1 MSSFRKRLLVLI
13 IGLVVVT
20 QTVTLA
26 AVLASTAHNVEARA
40 AEQLRSG
47 SSFVQQLIRFRG
59 SQLAN
64 GVAVLATDFGFRE
77 AVASGD
83 VPTILSAARNNAQRI
98 GADIVLLLDTRGALV
113 TSTAPEVIDN
123 HTSLASLLRN
133 AQGRHDQPSFM
144 MFGERSYQL
153 FLAPVRTPET
163 IAWIAMGFVV
173 DDVLAQRIHD
183 LAGAQVVLVS
193 HGPDNATHVAST
205 LPSAKQSAST
215 FLPAGRQTDGPGFS
229 AKDSDEPNVVKLA
242 GTLYLGFSQRLEAH
256 GDPVDVTLL
265 KPMSEVLTP
274 YQDVRDALLAI
285 DGIALVLAAVIGTLL
300 GRSATRPIG
309 DLVLAAQRI
318 QQGQYETAVEVSG
331 GDEFRSLAATF
342 NAMQRNIAERESDI
356 KHHLY
361 HDSLTGLP
369 NRAKAENQ
377 LEQLLSGS
385 KRPSSFTLI
394 LIDLRNVH
402 DINASLG
409 HHVGD
414 DVLREAARRLRQN
427 AHTADTVARL
437 GETQFLIIALDC
449 RGERAP
455 LYAEQLTGVV
465 RTGFH
470 LSGISLD
477 LHVACGVCVY
487 PDHGESAATLLRRA
501 QIALED
507 STEARS
513 RVAVYRTGSD
523 EDHRRRLTLIT
534 DLRTAIDRD
543 GLSLVYQPKVTMA
556 TRSVKSLEALVRW
569 THPQLGPISPG
580 EFVPLAEATGG
591 SRRLTSWV
599 LKAAIGQMGQW
610 REAGLEVDV
619 AVNLSAPDILDPD
632 LGDEILYLLRSR
644 RVEPTALLLEI
655 TESAVM
661 RDPHLAARNMQL
673 LRVAGVR
680 FAIDDFGTGHSSLS
694 QLNMLPVDE
703 LKIDRSFISHAR
715 LGSDAATIVTST
727 IELGHRMSLDVVA
740 EGVEEPEA
748 WNLLR
753 QLGCDFAQGFL
764 ISRPLAPKDVPAFV
778 VQANQLLPASD
789 STVLQIRALDQL
801 TARFRG

>member
-1 MSSFRKRLLVLI
+1 MSSFRKRILVLI

-64 GVAVLATDFGFRE
+64 GVAVLAADFGFRE
-77 AVASGD
+77 AVAGGD

-98 GADIVLLLDTRGALV
+98 GADIVLLLDTHGALV
-113 TSTAPEVIDN
+113 TSTAAEVSDN

-153 FLAPVRTPET
+153 FLAPVRAPET
-163 IAWIAMGFVV
+163 IAWVAMGFVV
-173 DDVLAQRIHD
+173 DDALAQRIHD

-193 HGPDNATHVAST
+193 HGPDNATHIAST
-205 LPSAKQSAST
+205 LPSAKESATSMI
-215 FLPAGRQTDGPGFS
+215 LAAALSPE
-229 AKDSDEPNVVKLA
+229 DSDEPHVVKLA
-242 GTLYLGFSQRLEAH
+242 GTEYLGFSQRLEAH
-256 GDPVDVTLL
+256 GDPIDVALL

-285 DGIALVLAAVIGTLL
+285 DGIALALAAVVGTLL
-300 GRSATRPIG
+300 GRGATRPIG
-309 DLVLAAQRI
+309 DLMLAAQRI
-318 QQGQYETAVEVSG
+318 QQGQYETTVEVSG

-361 HDSLTGLP
+361 HDSLTTLP
-369 NRAKAENQ
+369 NRARAENQ
-377 LEQLLSGS
+377 LEQLVSGT
-385 KRPSSFTLI
+385 KRPASFALI

-427 AHTADTVARL
+427 AHAADTVARL

-449 RGERAP
+449 RSERAP

-477 LHVACGVCVY
+477 LHVACGVCVF
-487 PDHGESAATLLRRA
+487 PDHGDSAATLLRRA

-507 STEARS
+507 STEART
-513 RVAVYRTGSD
+513 RVAVYRSGSD

-569 THPQLGPISPG
+569 THPQLGPVSPA

-610 REAGLEVDV
+610 REAGLEVEV

-644 RVEPTALLLEI
+644 RVEPTSLLLEI

-753 QLGCDFAQGFL
+753 QLGCDFAQGYL

>member
-1 MSSFRKRLLVLI
+1 MGSFRKRLLVLI
-13 IGLVVVT
+13 IGLVIVT

-47 SSFVQQLIRFRG
+47 GSFVQQLIRFRAG
-59 SQLAN
+59 QLAN
-64 GVAVLATDFGFRE
+64 GVAVLAADFGFRE

-98 GADIVLLLDTRGALV
+98 GADIVLLLDTQGNLV
-113 TSTAPEVIDN
+113 ASTAPE
-123 HTSLASLLRN
+123 LANGHAPLSNLLKDVH
-133 AQGRHDQPSFM
+133 GPHDQPSFM
-144 MFGERSYQL
+144 VFGHLPYQL
-153 FLAPVRTPET
+153 FLAPVRTPDT
-163 IAWIAMGFVV
+163 IAWVAMGFVV
-173 DDVLAQRIHD
+173 DDSLAQRIHD

-193 HGPDNATHVAST
+193 HGRDGAAPVAST
-205 LPSAKQSAST
+205 LPSAQQDITSGILPSAAAAIA
-215 FLPAGRQTDGPGFS
+215 PH
-229 AKDSDEPNVVKLA
+229 VVKLA
-242 GTLYLGFSQRLEAH
+242 GTDYLGFAQRLDAR

-265 KPMSEVLTP
+265 KPMNEVLAP
-274 YQDVRDALLAI
+274 YRDVRDALLVI
-285 DGIALVLAAVIGTLL
+285 DGIALALAAAIGTLL

-309 DLVLAAQRI
+309 ELVLAARRI
-318 QQGQYETAVEVSG
+318 QQGHYETAVQVSG

-342 NAMQRNIAERESDI
+342 NAMQRNIAAREADI
-356 KHHLY
+356 THHVY
-361 HDSLTGLP
+361 HDSLTRLP
-369 NRAKAENQ
+369 NRAMAERQ
-377 LEQLLSGS
+377 LEELVSAVE
-385 KRPSSFTLI
+385 RPAFFALI

-402 DINASLG
+402 DINVSLG

-414 DVLREAARRLRQN
+414 EVLQEAARRLRQN
-427 AHTADTVARL
+427 AHAADTVARL
-437 GETQFLIIALDC
+437 GEAQFLIIARDC
-449 RGERAP
+449 RSERAP
-455 LYAEQLTGVV
+455 LYADQLTGVV
-465 RTGFH
+465 RTGVH

-487 PDHGESAATLLRRA
+487 PDHGDTAATLLRRA
-501 QIALED
+501 QMALED
-507 STEARS
+507 STDARTRAS
-513 RVAVYRTGSD
+513 VYRSGSD
-523 EDHRRRLTLIT
+523 EEHRRRLTLIT
-534 DLRTAIDRD
+534 DLRGAIDRD

-580 EFVPLAEATGG
+580 EFVPLAESTGG

-610 REAGLEVDV
+610 RESGLEIDV

-632 LGDEILYLLRSR
+632 LGDEILYLLRTR
-644 RVEPTALLLEI
+644 RVQPTQLLLEI

-673 LRVAGVR
+673 LRAAGMR
-680 FAIDDFGTGHSSLS
+680 FSIDDFGTGHSSLS

-703 LKIDRSFISHAR
+703 LKIDRSFITHAR

-727 IELGHRMSLDVVA
+727 IDLGHRMSLDVVA

-753 QLGCDFAQGFL
+753 QLGCDFAQGYL
-764 ISRPLAPKDVPAFV
+764 ISRPLVAADVPPFV
-778 VQANQLLPASD
+778 RQANQLLPASD

-801 TARFRG
+801 TTRFRG

>member
-1 MSSFRKRLLVLI
+1 
-13 IGLVVVT
+13 
-20 QTVTLA
+20 
-26 AVLASTAHNVEARA
+26 
-40 AEQLRSG
+40 
-47 SSFVQQLIRFRG
+47 
-59 SQLAN
+59 
-64 GVAVLATDFGFRE
+64 
-77 AVASGD
+77 
-83 VPTILSAARNNAQRI
+83 
-98 GADIVLLLDTRGALV
+98 
-113 TSTAPEVIDN
+113 
-123 HTSLASLLRN
+123 
-133 AQGRHDQPSFM
+133 
-144 MFGERSYQL
+144 
-153 FLAPVRTPET
+153 
-163 IAWIAMGFVV
+163 
-173 DDVLAQRIHD
+173 
-183 LAGAQVVLVS
+183 
-193 HGPDNATHVAST
+193 
-205 LPSAKQSAST
+205 
-215 FLPAGRQTDGPGFS
+215 
-229 AKDSDEPNVVKLA
+229 
-242 GTLYLGFSQRLEAH
+242 
-256 GDPVDVTLL
+256 
-265 KPMSEVLTP
+265 
-274 YQDVRDALLAI
+274 
-285 DGIALVLAAVIGTLL
+285 
-300 GRSATRPIG
+300 
-309 DLVLAAQRI
+309 
-318 QQGQYETAVEVSG
+318 
-331 GDEFRSLAATF
+331 
-342 NAMQRNIAERESDI
+342 MQRNIAARESDI

-361 HDSLTGLP
+361 HDSLTGLA

-385 KRPSSFTLI
+385 QRPASFTLI

-437 GETQFLIIALDC
+437 GETQFVIVALDC

-465 RTGFH
+465 RAGFH

-487 PDHGESAATLLRRA
+487 PDHGDNAATLLRRA

-507 STEARS
+507 STEART

-534 DLRTAIDRD
+534 DLRSAIDRD

-569 THPQLGPISPG
+569 THPQLGPITPG

-610 REAGLEVDV
+610 REAGLEVHV

-644 RVEPTALLLEI
+644 RVEPTSLLLEI

-727 IELGHRMSLDVVA
+727 IELGHRMNLDVVA

>member
-1 MSSFRKRLLVLI
+1 MGSFRKRLLVLI
-13 IGLVVVT
+13 IGLVIVT

-47 SSFVQQLIRFRG
+47 GSFVQQLIRFRAG
-59 SQLAN
+59 QLAN
-64 GVAVLATDFGFRE
+64 GVAVLAADFGFRE

-98 GADIVLLLDTRGALV
+98 GADIVLLLDTQGNLV
-113 TSTAPEVIDN
+113 TSTAPEVSN
-123 HTSLASLLRN
+123 SHAPLANLLRD
-133 AQGRHDQPSFM
+133 ARGPRDQPSFM
-144 MFGERSYQL
+144 VFGHLPYQL
-153 FLAPVRTPET
+153 FLAPVKTPET
-163 IAWIAMGFVV
+163 IAWVAMGFVV
-173 DDVLAQRIHD
+173 DNSLAQRIHD

-193 HGPDNATHVAST
+193 SGRDGVVSVAST
-205 LPSAKQSAST
+205 LPAAQQNLTSAL
-215 FLPAGRQTDGPGFS
+215 LPEATDTDAPR
-229 AKDSDEPNVVKLA
+229 VVKLA
-242 GTLYLGFSQRLEAH
+242 GTEYLGFAQRLDAR

-265 KPMSEVLTP
+265 KPMNEVLTP
-274 YQDVRDALLAI
+274 YRDVRDALLII
-285 DGIALVLAAVIGTLL
+285 DGIALALAAAIGTLL

-309 DLVLAAQRI
+309 ELVLAARRI
-318 QQGQYETAVEVSG
+318 QQGHYETAVQVSG

-342 NAMQRNIAERESDI
+342 NAMQRNIAERESHI
-356 KHHLY
+356 THHMY
-361 HDSLTGLP
+361 HDSLTRLP
-369 NRAKAENQ
+369 NRVMAERQ
-377 LEQLLSGS
+377 LEELVSAAQG
-385 KRPSSFTLI
+385 PTFFALI

-409 HHVGD
+409 HHMGD
-414 DVLREAARRLRQN
+414 EVLQEAARRLRQN
-427 AHTADTVARL
+427 AHAADTVARL
-437 GETQFLIIALDC
+437 GEAQFLIIARDC
-449 RGERAP
+449 RSERAP
-455 LYAEQLTGVV
+455 LYADQLTGVV

-487 PDHGESAATLLRRA
+487 PDHGDTAAILLRRA
-501 QIALED
+501 QMALED
-507 STEARS
+507 STDVPTRAS
-513 RVAVYRTGSD
+513 VYRSGSD
-523 EDHRRRLTLIT
+523 EEHRRRLTLIT
-534 DLRTAIDRD
+534 DLRGAIDRD

-556 TRSVKSLEALVRW
+556 TRSVKSVEALVRW
-569 THPQLGPISPG
+569 THPQLGPISPA
-580 EFVPLAEATGG
+580 EFVPLAESTGG

-599 LKAAIGQMGQW
+599 LKAAISQMGQW
-610 REAGLEVDV
+610 RESGLDIDV

-632 LGDEILYLLRSR
+632 LGDEILYLLRTR
-644 RVEPTALLLEI
+644 RVEPTQLLLEI

-673 LRVAGVR
+673 LRVAGIR
-680 FAIDDFGTGHSSLS
+680 FSIDDFGTGHSSLS

-727 IELGHRMSLDVVA
+727 IELGHRMNLDVVA

-753 QLGCDFAQGFL
+753 QLGCDFAQGYL
-764 ISRPLAPKDVPAFV
+764 ISRPLVPADVPPFV
-778 VQANQLLPASD
+778 RQANQLLPASD

-801 TARFRG
+801 TARFRS

>member
-1 MSSFRKRLLVLI
+1 MGSFRKRLLVLI
-13 IGLVVVT
+13 IGLVIVT

-40 AEQLRSG
+40 AEQLRAG
-47 SSFVQQLIRFRG
+47 GSFVQQFIRFRAG
-59 SQLAN
+59 QLAN
-64 GVAVLATDFGFRE
+64 GVGVLAADFGFRE

-98 GADIVLLLDTRGALV
+98 GADAVLLLDTKGALV
-113 TSTAPEVIDN
+113 ASTASEVGDR
-123 HTSLASLLRN
+123 HTQFANLLRET
-133 AQGRHDQPSFM
+133 AGSRDQPTFM
-144 MFGERSYQL
+144 VFGQRPYQL

-163 IAWIAMGFVV
+163 IAWVAMGFLV
-173 DDVLAQRIHD
+173 DDSLAQRVRD

-193 HGPDNATHVAST
+193 HARDGATLVTST
-205 LPSAKQSAST
+205 LPSAQQDARAAILST
-215 FLPAGRQTDGPGFS
+215 AAAG
-229 AKDSDEPNVVKLA
+229 AVAHVIKLA
-242 GTLYLGFSQRLEAH
+242 GTDYLGFSQRLEAR
-256 GDPVDVTLL
+256 GDPVDVMLL
-265 KPMSEVLTP
+265 KPMRDVLTP

-285 DGIALVLAAVIGTLL
+285 DGIALVLAALVGTLL
-300 GRSATRPIG
+300 GRSAARPIG
-309 DLVLAAQRI
+309 ELVLAARRI
-318 QQGQYETAVEVSG
+318 QQGQYGTAVEVSG

-342 NAMQRNIAERESDI
+342 NAMQRNIAEREADI

-361 HDSLTGLP
+361 HDSLTELP
-369 NRAKAENQ
+369 NRTMAERKVED
-377 LEQLLSGS
+377 LVGAAAG
-385 KRPSSFTLI
+385 RAFFGLI

-414 DVLREAARRLRQN
+414 EVLKEAARRLRQN
-427 AHTADTVARL
+427 AHAADTVARL
-437 GETQFLIIALDC
+437 GETQFLIIAQDC
-449 RGERAP
+449 RGERAS
-455 LYAEQLTGVV
+455 LYADQLTGVV
-465 RTGFH
+465 RSGFH
-470 LSGISLD
+470 LSGVSLD

-487 PDHGESAATLLRRA
+487 PDHGDTAATLLRRA

-507 STEARS
+507 STEDRAR
-513 RVAVYRTGSD
+513 AAIYRTGSD
-523 EDHRRRLTLIT
+523 EEHRRRLTLIT
-534 DLRTAIDRD
+534 DLRAAIDRD

-569 THPQLGPISPG
+569 THPKLGPISPA

-599 LKAAIGQMGQW
+599 LKAAIAQMGQW

-644 RVEPTALLLEI
+644 RVEPTQLLLEI

-673 LRVAGVR
+673 LRVAGIR

-727 IELGHRMSLDVVA
+727 IELGHRMSLNVVA

-753 QLGCDFAQGFL
+753 QLGCDFAQGYL
-764 ISRPLAPKDVPAFV
+764 ISRPLAPQDVPAFV
-778 VQANQLLPASD
+778 LTANQLLPASD

>member
-1 MSSFRKRLLVLI
+1 MGSFRKRLLVLI
-13 IGLVVVT
+13 IGLVIVT

-47 SSFVQQLIRFRG
+47 GSFVEQLIRFRAG
-59 SQLAN
+59 QLAN
-64 GVAVLATDFGFRE
+64 GVAVLAADFGFRE
-77 AVASGD
+77 AVAGGD

-98 GADIVLLLDTRGALV
+98 GADIVLLLDTQGNLV
-113 TSTAPEVIDN
+113 ASTAPEVAN
-123 HTSLASLLRN
+123 GHAPLASLLKDTHGPR
-133 AQGRHDQPSFM
+133 DQPSFM
-144 MFGERSYQL
+144 VFGKLPYQL

-163 IAWIAMGFVV
+163 IAWVAMGFVM
-173 DDVLAQRIHD
+173 DHSLAQRIQE

-193 HGPDNATHVAST
+193 HGRDGAVPIAST
-205 LPSAKQSAST
+205 LPGGPQNITAAILS
-215 FLPAGRQTDGPGFS
+215 PAAEALAPH
-229 AKDSDEPNVVKLA
+229 VVKVA
-242 GTLYLGFSQRLEAH
+242 GTDYLGFAQRLDAR

-274 YQDVRDALLAI
+274 YRDVRDALLVI
-285 DGIALVLAAVIGTLL
+285 DGIALALAAAIGTLL

-309 DLVLAAQRI
+309 ELVLAARRI
-318 QQGQYETAVEVSG
+318 QQGHYETAVHVSG

-342 NAMQRNIAERESDI
+342 NAMQRNIAEREADI
-356 KHHLY
+356 THHVY

-369 NRAKAENQ
+369 NRIMAERQ
-377 LEQLLSGS
+377 LEELVTAAV
-385 KRPSSFTLI
+385 RPAYFALV

-414 DVLREAARRLRQN
+414 EVLQEAARRLRQN
-427 AHTADTVARL
+427 AHAADTVARL
-437 GETQFLIIALDC
+437 GEAQFLIIARDC
-449 RGERAP
+449 RPERAP
-455 LYAEQLTGVV
+455 LYADQLTGVV

-470 LSGISLD
+470 LSGTSLD

-487 PDHGESAATLLRRA
+487 PDHGDTAATLLRRA
-501 QIALED
+501 QMALED
-507 STEARS
+507 STDARTRAS
-513 RVAVYRTGSD
+513 IYRSGSD
-523 EDHRRRLTLIT
+523 EEHRRRLTLIT
-534 DLRTAIDRD
+534 DLRGAIDRD
-543 GLSLVYQPKVTMA
+543 ALTLVYQPKVTMA
-556 TRSVKSLEALVRW
+556 TRQVKSLEALVRW
-569 THPQLGPISPG
+569 THPQLGPISPA
-580 EFVPLAEATGG
+580 EFVPLAESTGG

-599 LKAAIGQMGQW
+599 LKAAIGQMGLW
-610 REAGLEVDV
+610 RETGLEIDV

-632 LGDEILYLLRSR
+632 LGDEILYLLRTR
-644 RVEPTALLLEI
+644 RVEPTQLLLEI

-661 RDPHLAARNMQL
+661 RDPHLAARNMQH

-680 FAIDDFGTGHSSLS
+680 FSIDDFGTGHSSLS

-703 LKIDRSFISHAR
+703 LKIDRSFITHAR

-727 IELGHRMSLDVVA
+727 IDLGHRMSLDVVA

-753 QLGCDFAQGFL
+753 QLGCDFAQGYL
-764 ISRPLAPKDVPAFV
+764 ISRPLVPADVPPFV
-778 VQANQLLPASD
+778 RQANQLLPASD
-789 STVLQIRALDQL
+789 STVLQIRALDHL
-801 TARFRG
+801 SARFRG

>member
-98 GADIVLLLDTRGALV
+98 GADIALLLDTHGALV
-113 TSTAPEVIDN
+113 TSTATEVIDS

-163 IAWIAMGFVV
+163 IAWVAMGFVV
-173 DDVLAQRIHD
+173 DDALAQRIHD

-193 HGPDNATHVAST
+193 HGPDSATHVAST
-205 LPSAKQSAST
+205 LPSAKQSATST
-215 FLPAGRQTDGPGFS
+215 FLPAGFS
-229 AKDSDEPNVVKLA
+229 KADSNEPNVIKLA
-242 GTLYLGFSQRLEAH
+242 GTKYLGFSQRLEAH

-274 YQDVRDALLAI
+274 YQDVRDALLVI
-285 DGIALVLAAVIGTLL
+285 DGIALVLAAVVGTLL

-309 DLVLAAQRI
+309 DLVLAARRI

-369 NRAKAENQ
+369 NRARAENQ
-377 LEQLLSGS
+377 LEQLLSGAQ
-385 KRPSSFTLI
+385 RPASFTLI

-487 PDHGESAATLLRRA
+487 PDHGDSAATLLRRA

-507 STEARS
+507 STEART
-513 RVAVYRTGSD
+513 RVALYRTGSD

-534 DLRTAIDRD
+534 DLRGAIDRD

-610 REAGLEVDV
+610 HEAGLEVDV

-644 RVEPTALLLEI
+644 RVQPTSLLLEI

>member
-1 MSSFRKRLLVLI
+1 MGSFRKRLLVLI
-13 IGLVVVT
+13 IGLVIVT

-47 SSFVQQLIRFRG
+47 GSFVEQLIRFRAG
-59 SQLAN
+59 QLAN
-64 GVAVLATDFGFRE
+64 GVAVLAADFGFRE

-98 GADIVLLLDTRGALV
+98 GADIVLLLDTQGNLV
-113 TSTAPEVIDN
+113 ASTAPEVAN
-123 HTSLASLLRN
+123 SHAPLASLLKDTH
-133 AQGRHDQPSFM
+133 GPHDQPSFM
-144 MFGERSYQL
+144 VFGKLPYQL

-163 IAWIAMGFVV
+163 IAWVAMGFVM
-173 DDVLAQRIHD
+173 DHSLAQRIQE
-183 LAGAQVVLVS
+183 LAGAQVVLVA
-193 HGPDNATHVAST
+193 HGRDGAVPIAST
-205 LPSAKQSAST
+205 LPGGSQNITAAILSSSAEA
-215 FLPAGRQTDGPGFS
+215 LAPH
-229 AKDSDEPNVVKLA
+229 VVKVA
-242 GTLYLGFSQRLEAH
+242 GTDYLGFAQRLDAR

-274 YQDVRDALLAI
+274 YRDVRDALLVI
-285 DGIALVLAAVIGTLL
+285 DGIALALAAAIGTLL

-309 DLVLAAQRI
+309 ELVLAARRI
-318 QQGQYETAVEVSG
+318 QQGHYGTAVHVSG

-342 NAMQRNIAERESDI
+342 NAMQRNIAEREADI
-356 KHHLY
+356 THHVY

-369 NRAKAENQ
+369 NRIMAERQ
-377 LEQLLSGS
+377 LEELVTAAV
-385 KRPSSFTLI
+385 RPAYFALV

-414 DVLREAARRLRQN
+414 EVLQEAARRLRQN
-427 AHTADTVARL
+427 AHAADTVARL
-437 GETQFLIIALDC
+437 GEAQFLIIARDC
-449 RGERAP
+449 RPERAP
-455 LYAEQLTGVV
+455 LYADQLTGVV

-470 LSGISLD
+470 LSGTSLD

-487 PDHGESAATLLRRA
+487 PDHGDTAATLLRRA
-501 QIALED
+501 QMALED
-507 STEARS
+507 STDARTRAS
-513 RVAVYRTGSD
+513 IYRSGSD
-523 EDHRRRLTLIT
+523 EEHRRRLTLIT
-534 DLRTAIDRD
+534 DLRGAIDRD
-543 GLSLVYQPKVTMA
+543 ALSLVYQPKVTMA
-556 TRSVKSLEALVRW
+556 TRQVKSLEALVRW
-569 THPQLGPISPG
+569 THPQLGPISPA
-580 EFVPLAEATGG
+580 EFVPLAESTGG

-599 LKAAIGQMGQW
+599 LKAAIGQMGLW
-610 REAGLEVDV
+610 RETGLEIDV

-632 LGDEILYLLRSR
+632 LGDEILYLLRTR
-644 RVEPTALLLEI
+644 RVEPTQLLLEI

-661 RDPHLAARNMQL
+661 RDPHLAARNMQH

-680 FAIDDFGTGHSSLS
+680 FSIDDFGTGHSSLS

-703 LKIDRSFISHAR
+703 LKIDRSFITHAR

-727 IELGHRMSLDVVA
+727 IDLGHRMSLDVVA

-753 QLGCDFAQGFL
+753 QLGCDFAQGYL
-764 ISRPLAPKDVPAFV
+764 ISRPLVPADVPPFV
-778 VQANQLLPASD
+778 RQANQLLPASD
-789 STVLQIRALDQL
+789 STVLQIRALDHL
-801 TARFRG
+801 SARFRG

>member
-64 GVAVLATDFGFRE
+64 GVAVLAADFGFRE

-98 GADIVLLLDTRGALV
+98 GADIALLLDTRGVLV
-113 TSTAPEVIDN
+113 TSTAPEVIDS

-133 AQGRHDQPSFM
+133 AQGSRDQPSFL

-163 IAWIAMGFVV
+163 IAWVAMGFVV
-173 DDVLAQRIHD
+173 DDALAQRIRD
-183 LAGAQVVLVS
+183 LAGAQVVLVA
-193 HGPDNATHVAST
+193 HGADNATHVAST
-205 LPSAKQSAST
+205 LPSAKQSAT
-215 FLPAGRQTDGPGFS
+215 AAFLSAGFS
-229 AKDSDEPNVVKLA
+229 ENDADEPNVVKLS
-242 GTLYLGFSQRLEAH
+242 GTEYLGFSQRLEAH
-256 GDPVDVTLL
+256 GDPIDVMLL

-309 DLVLAAQRI
+309 DLVLAARRI

-377 LEQLLSGS
+377 LEQLLSRAA
-385 KRPSSFTLI
+385 RPASFTLI

-437 GETQFLIIALDC
+437 GETQFLIIAVDC

-455 LYAEQLTGVV
+455 LYAEQLAGVV

-470 LSGISLD
+470 LSGVSLD

-487 PDHGESAATLLRRA
+487 PDHGDSAATLLRRA

-507 STEARS
+507 STEART

-569 THPQLGPISPG
+569 THPQLGPISPA

-591 SRRLTSWV
+591 ARRLTSWV
-599 LKAAIGQMGQW
+599 LKAAVGQMGLW

-644 RVEPTALLLEI
+644 RVEPTSLLLEI

-764 ISRPLAPKDVPAFV
+764 ISRPLAPQDVPAFV

>member
-98 GADIVLLLDTRGALV
+98 GADIALLLDTHGALV
-113 TSTAPEVIDN
+113 TSTAPEVIDS
-123 HTSLASLLRN
+123 HASLASLLRN

-144 MFGERSYQL
+144 TFGECSYQL
-153 FLAPVRTPET
+153 FLAPVLTPET
-163 IAWIAMGFVV
+163 IAWVAMGFVL
-173 DDVLAQRIHD
+173 DDALAQRIHD

-193 HGPDNATHVAST
+193 HGRDNGTHVAST
-205 LPSAKQSAST
+205 LPSAKQSATSII
-215 FLPAGRQTDGPGFS
+215 LPTGMSEADSNGPT
-229 AKDSDEPNVVKLA
+229 VVKLG
-242 GTLYLGFSQRLEAH
+242 GTKYLGFSQRLEAH

-265 KPMSEVLTP
+265 EPMSKVLTP
-274 YQDVRDALLAI
+274 YQDVRDALLVI

-309 DLVLAAQRI
+309 DLVLAARRI

-377 LEQLLSGS
+377 LEQLLSGE
-385 KRPSSFTLI
+385 KRPASFTLN

-414 DVLREAARRLRQN
+414 DVMREAGRRLRQN

-465 RTGFH
+465 RAGFH

-487 PDHGESAATLLRRA
+487 PDHGDSAPTLLRRA

-507 STEARS
+507 STDART
-513 RVAVYRTGSD
+513 RVAQYRTGSD

-556 TRSVKSLEALVRW
+556 TRSVKSVAALVRW
-569 THPQLGPISPG
+569 THPQLGPISPA

-644 RVEPTALLLEI
+644 RVEPTSLLLEI

-680 FAIDDFGTGHSSLS
+680 FAIDDFGTGHSSQS
-694 QLNMLPVDE
+694 QLSKLPVDE

-715 LGSDAATIVTST
+715 LGSDAATIIRST
-727 IELGHRMSLDVVA
+727 IELGHRMNLDVVA

-764 ISRPLAPKDVPAFV
+764 ISRPLAPQDVPAFV
-778 VQANQLLPASD
+778 GQANQLLPASD

>member
-1 MSSFRKRLLVLI
+1 MTSFRKRLLVLI

-64 GVAVLATDFGFRE
+64 TVAVLAADFGFRE

-98 GADIVLLLDTRGALV
+98 GADIVFLLNTQGALV
-113 TSTAPEVIDN
+113 ASTAPEVIDN
-123 HTSLASLLRN
+123 HTPLASLIRDSR
-133 AQGRHDQPSFM
+133 GRHDQPSFM
-144 MFGERSYQL
+144 VFGEHPYQL

-163 IAWIAMGFVV
+163 IAWVAMGFVV
-173 DDVLAQRIHD
+173 DDSLAQRIHD

-193 HGPDNATHVAST
+193 HGPDGSLHVAST
-205 LPSAKQSAST
+205 LPSAKQNAKSA
-215 FLPAGRQTDGPGFS
+215 PS
-229 AKDSDEPNVVKLA
+229 AEASDAAHVVKLS
-242 GTLYLGFSQRLEAH
+242 GTEYLGFSERLESH

-265 KPMSEVLTP
+265 KPMREVLTP

-285 DGIALVLAAVIGTLL
+285 DGIALVLAAVVGTLL

-309 DLVLAAQRI
+309 DLVLAARRI
-318 QQGQYETAVEVSG
+318 QQGQYETAVQVSG
-331 GDEFRSLAATF
+331 GDEFRSLADTF
-342 NAMQRNIAERESDI
+342 NAMQRNIAERERDI
-356 KHHLY
+356 THHLY

-377 LEQLLSGS
+377 LERLVAGAKASA
-385 KRPSSFTLI
+385 SFTLI

-437 GETQFLIIALDC
+437 GETQFLIIAQDC
-449 RGERAP
+449 RRERAP

-465 RTGFH
+465 RSGFH

-477 LHVACGVCVY
+477 LHVACGVCLF
-487 PDHGESAATLLRRA
+487 PDHGDSAATLLRRA

-507 STEARS
+507 STTEGRT

-523 EDHRRRLTLIT
+523 EEHRRRLTLIT

-569 THPQLGPISPG
+569 THPQLGPISPA

-591 SRRLTSWV
+591 ARRLTSWV

-644 RVEPTALLLEI
+644 RVEPTSLLLEI

-673 LRVAGVR
+673 LKVTGVR

-753 QLGCDFAQGFL
+753 QLGCDFAQGYL

>member
-1 MSSFRKRLLVLI
+1 MRSFRKRLLVLI
-13 IGLVVVT
+13 IGLVIVT

-47 SSFVQQLIRFRG
+47 GTFVQQLIRFRAG
-59 SQLAN
+59 QLAT
-64 GVAVLATDFGFRE
+64 GVGVLAADFGFRE

-83 VPTILSAARNNAQRI
+83 VPTILSAAGNNAQRI
-98 GADIVLLLDTRGALV
+98 GADIVLVLDTQGKLIASTSSDAANSHASVANLLKDARG
-113 TSTAPEVIDN
+113 P
-123 HTSLASLLRN
+123 
-133 AQGRHDQPSFM
+133 HDQPSFM
-144 MFGERSYQL
+144 VFGQLPYQL

-163 IAWIAMGFVV
+163 IAWVAMGFVV
-173 DDVLAQRIHD
+173 DDSLAQRIHD

-193 HGPDNATHVAST
+193 HGREGIEHVAST
-205 LPSAKQSAST
+205 FRGPQQDITTVLPSTEEETEPHVVNWS
-215 FLPAGRQTDGPGFS
+215 GTD
-229 AKDSDEPNVVKLA
+229 
-242 GTLYLGFSQRLEAH
+242 YLGFAQRLHAR
-256 GDPVDVTLL
+256 GDAVDVTLL

-274 YQDVRDALLAI
+274 YRDVRDALLVI
-285 DGIALVLAAVIGTLL
+285 DGIALALAAAVGTLL

-309 DLVLAAQRI
+309 DLVLAARRI
-318 QQGQYETAVEVSG
+318 QQGHYGTAVEVSG

-342 NAMQRNIAERESDI
+342 NAMQRNIAEREADI
-356 KHHLY
+356 THHVY
-361 HDSLTGLP
+361 HDSLTGMP
-369 NRAKAENQ
+369 NRAMAERQ
-377 LEQLLSGS
+377 LEELVSAVVH
-385 KRPSSFTLI
+385 PSYFALI

-414 DVLREAARRLRQN
+414 EVLQEASRRLRQN
-427 AHTADTVARL
+427 AYAADTVARL
-437 GETQFLIIALDC
+437 GETQFLIIARDC
-449 RGERAP
+449 RPERAP
-455 LYAEQLTGVV
+455 LYADQLAGVV

-470 LSGISLD
+470 LSGVSLD
-477 LHVACGVCVY
+477 LHVACGVCLY
-487 PDHGESAATLLRRA
+487 PEHGDTSATLLRRA

-507 STEARS
+507 STSSES
-513 RVAVYRTGSD
+513 RAHAAIYRMGSD
-523 EDHRRRLTLIT
+523 EQHRRRLTLIT
-534 DLRTAIDRD
+534 DLRGAIDRD
-543 GLSLVYQPKVTMA
+543 GLSLVYQPKVEMA

-569 THPQLGPISPG
+569 KHPQLGPISPG
-580 EFVPLAEATGG
+580 EFVPLAESTGG
-591 SRRLTSWV
+591 ARRLTSWV
-599 LKAAIGQMGQW
+599 LKAAIAQIGLW
-610 REAGLEVDV
+610 RESGLEVDV

-632 LGDEILYLLRSR
+632 LADEILYLLRSR
-644 RVEPTALLLEI
+644 RVEPTQLLLEI

-661 RDPHLAARNMQL
+661 RDPHLAAKNMQL

-727 IELGHRMSLDVVA
+727 IELGHRMGLDVVA

-753 QLGCDFAQGFL
+753 QLGCDFAQGYL
-764 ISRPLAPKDVPAFV
+764 ISRPLVPADVPAFV

>member
-40 AEQLRSG
+40 REQLRSG

-98 GADIVLLLDTRGALV
+98 GADIVLLLDTHGALV
-113 TSTAPEVIDN
+113 TSTAPEVIDS

-163 IAWIAMGFVV
+163 IAWVAMGFVV
-173 DDVLAQRIHD
+173 DDALAQRIRD
-183 LAGAQVVLVS
+183 LAGAQVVLAS
-193 HGPDNATHVAST
+193 HGPDNALHVAST
-205 LPSAKQSAST
+205 LPSAKQNATSA
-215 FLPAGRQTDGPGFS
+215 FLPAGFSETDS
-229 AKDSDEPNVVKLA
+229 SEPNIVKLA
-242 GTLYLGFSQRLEAH
+242 GTKYLGFSQRLEAH
-256 GDPVDVTLL
+256 GDPIDVTLL

-300 GRSATRPIG
+300 GRSAARPIG
-309 DLVLAAQRI
+309 DLVLAARRI

-377 LEQLLSGS
+377 LEQLLSGPQ
-385 KRPSSFTLI
+385 RPASFTLI

-437 GETQFLIIALDC
+437 GETQFVIVALDC

-465 RTGFH
+465 RAGFH

-487 PDHGESAATLLRRA
+487 PDHGDNAATLLRRA

-507 STEARS
+507 STEART

-534 DLRTAIDRD
+534 DLRSAIDRD

-569 THPQLGPISPG
+569 THPQLGPITPG

-610 REAGLEVDV
+610 REAGLEVHV

-644 RVEPTALLLEI
+644 RVEPTSLLLEI

-727 IELGHRMSLDVVA
+727 IELGHRMNLDVVA

>member
-13 IGLVVVT
+13 IGLVIVT
-20 QTVTLA
+20 QTVTLT

-47 SSFVQQLIRFRG
+47 GSFVQQLIRFRAG
-59 SQLAN
+59 QLAN
-64 GVAVLATDFGFRE
+64 GVAVLAADFGFRE

-83 VPTILSAARNNAQRI
+83 VPNILSAARSNAQRI
-98 GADIVLLLDTRGALV
+98 GADIVILLDTHGALIAA
-113 TSTAPEVIDN
+113 TAPEAVDS
-123 HTSLASLLRN
+123 HPSLAHLLPD
-133 AQGRHDQPSFM
+133 AHGPHDQPSFM
-144 MFGERSYQL
+144 VFGEQAYQL

-163 IAWIAMGFVV
+163 IAWVAMGFVV
-173 DDVLAQRIHD
+173 DDSLAQRLRD
-183 LAGAQVVLVS
+183 LTGAQVVLVS
-193 HGPDNATHVAST
+193 HGRDGATHIAST
-205 LPSAKQSAST
+205 LSSARHDITPAFLSSAV
-215 FLPAGRQTDGPGFS
+215 A
-229 AKDSDEPNVVKLA
+229 AEEPQVVKFA
-242 GTLYLGFSQRLEAH
+242 TSEYLDFSQRVDAR
-256 GDPVDVTLL
+256 GDPVDVMLL
-265 KPMSEVLTP
+265 KPIRDVLTP
-274 YQDVRDALLAI
+274 YMDVRDALLGI
-285 DGIALVLAAVIGTLL
+285 DGIALVLAAVVGTLL

-309 DLVLAAQRI
+309 ELVLAARRI

-342 NAMQRNIAERESDI
+342 NAMQRNIAAREADI

-369 NRAKAENQ
+369 NRALAERR
-377 LEQLLSGS
+377 LEDLVNAGGQSA
-385 KRPSSFTLI
+385 FFALI

-414 DVLREAARRLRQN
+414 NALREAARRLRQN
-427 AHTADTVARL
+427 AHTADTVSRL
-437 GETQFLIIALDC
+437 GEAQFLIIAQDC
-449 RGERAP
+449 RVERAP
-455 LYAEQLTGVV
+455 LYADQLTGVL
-465 RTGFH
+465 RSGFH
-470 LSGISLD
+470 LSGVSLD
-477 LHVACGVCVY
+477 LHVACGVCAY
-487 PDHGESAATLLRRA
+487 PDHGDSAETLLRRA

-507 STEARS
+507 CTDPRTRA
-513 RVAVYRTGSD
+513 AVYRTGSD
-523 EDHRRRLTLIT
+523 EAHRRRLTLIT
-534 DLRTAIDRD
+534 DLRGAIDRD
-543 GLSLVYQPKVTMA
+543 GMSLVYQPKVTMA
-556 TRSVKSLEALVRW
+556 TREVKSLEALVRW
-569 THPQLGPISPG
+569 THPQLGSILPG

-591 SRRLTSWV
+591 ARRLTSWV
-599 LKAAIGQMGQW
+599 LKAAIAQMGQW
-610 REAGLEVDV
+610 REAGLEVNV

-632 LGDEILYLLRSR
+632 LGDEILYLLRTR
-644 RVEPTALLLEI
+644 RVEAAQLLLEI

-661 RDPHLAARNMQL
+661 RDPHLAARHMQL

-715 LGSDAATIVTST
+715 LGSDAATIETTT
-727 IELGHRMSLDVVA
+727 IDLGHRMSLNVVA

-753 QLGCDFAQGFL
+753 QLGCDFAQGYL

>member
-1 MSSFRKRLLVLI
+1 MRSFRKRLLVLI
-13 IGLVVVT
+13 IGLVIVT

-47 SSFVQQLIRFRG
+47 GTFVQQLIRFRAG
-59 SQLAN
+59 QLAT
-64 GVAVLATDFGFRE
+64 GVGVLAADFGFRE

-83 VPTILSAARNNAQRI
+83 VPTILSAAANNAQRI
-98 GADIVLLLDTRGALV
+98 GADIVLVLDTQGKLIAS
-113 TSTAPEVIDN
+113 TSPDAANSHASV
-123 HTSLASLLRN
+123 ASLLKDAR
-133 AQGRHDQPSFM
+133 GPRDQPSFM
-144 MFGERSYQL
+144 VFGQLPYQL

-163 IAWIAMGFVV
+163 IAWVAMGFVV
-173 DDVLAQRIHD
+173 DDSLAQRIHD
-183 LAGAQVVLVS
+183 LAGSQVVLVS
-193 HGPDNATHVAST
+193 HGRDDLAHVAST
-205 LPSAKQSAST
+205 LRAPQQDITATLLPSTEEAIA
-215 FLPAGRQTDGPGFS
+215 PH
-229 AKDSDEPNVVKLA
+229 VVKLG
-242 GTLYLGFSQRLEAH
+242 GTDYLGFAQRLRAR
-256 GDPVDVTLL
+256 GDPVDVALL

-274 YQDVRDALLAI
+274 YRDVRDALLVI
-285 DGIALVLAAVIGTLL
+285 DGIALALAAVVGTLL

-309 DLVLAAQRI
+309 DLVLAARRI
-318 QQGQYETAVEVSG
+318 QQGHYGTAVEVSG

-342 NAMQRNIAERESDI
+342 NAMQRNIAEREADI
-356 KHHLY
+356 THHVY
-361 HDSLTGLP
+361 HDSLTGMP
-369 NRAKAENQ
+369 NRAMAERQ
-377 LEQLLSGS
+377 LEELVTAVVH
-385 KRPSSFTLI
+385 PTWFALI

-414 DVLREAARRLRQN
+414 EVLQEASRRLRQN
-427 AHTADTVARL
+427 AYAADTVARL
-437 GETQFLIIALDC
+437 GETQFLIIARDC
-449 RGERAP
+449 RPERAP
-455 LYAEQLTGVV
+455 LYADQLAGVV

-470 LSGISLD
+470 LSGVSLD
-477 LHVACGVCVY
+477 LHVACGVCLF
-487 PDHGESAATLLRRA
+487 PEHGDSAATLLRRA

-507 STEARS
+507 ATES
-513 RVAVYRTGSD
+513 RTRAAIYRVGSD
-523 EDHRRRLTLIT
+523 EQHRRRLTLIT
-534 DLRTAIDRD
+534 DLRGAIDRD
-543 GLSLVYQPKVTMA
+543 GLSLVYQPKVAMA

-569 THPQLGPISPG
+569 KHPQLGAISPA
-580 EFVPLAEATGG
+580 EFVPLAESTGG
-591 SRRLTSWV
+591 ARRLTSWV
-599 LKAAIGQMGQW
+599 LKTAIGQIGQW
-610 REAGLEVDV
+610 RESGLDVDV

-644 RVEPTALLLEI
+644 QVEPTQLLLEI

-661 RDPHLAARNMQL
+661 RDPSLAAKNMQL

-727 IELGHRMSLDVVA
+727 IELGHRMGLDVVA

-753 QLGCDFAQGFL
+753 QLGCDFAQGYL
-764 ISRPLAPKDVPAFV
+764 ISRPLLTADVPAFV
-778 VQANQLLPASD
+778 LQANQLLPASD

>member
-1 MSSFRKRLLVLI
+1 MGSFRKRLLVLI
-13 IGLVVVT
+13 IGLVIVT

-47 SSFVQQLIRFRG
+47 GSFVEQLIRFRAG
-59 SQLAN
+59 QLAN
-64 GVAVLATDFGFRE
+64 GVAVLAADFGFRE
-77 AVASGD
+77 AVAGGD

-98 GADIVLLLDTRGALV
+98 GADIVLLLDTQGNLV
-113 TSTAPEVIDN
+113 ASTAPEVAN
-123 HTSLASLLRN
+123 GHTPLASLLKDTHGPR
-133 AQGRHDQPSFM
+133 DQPSFM
-144 MFGERSYQL
+144 VFGKLPYQL

-163 IAWIAMGFVV
+163 IAWVAMGFVM
-173 DDVLAQRIHD
+173 DHSLAQRIQE

-193 HGPDNATHVAST
+193 HGRDGAVPIAST
-205 LPSAKQSAST
+205 LPGGPQNITAAILSSAAEA
-215 FLPAGRQTDGPGFS
+215 LAPH
-229 AKDSDEPNVVKLA
+229 VVKVA
-242 GTLYLGFSQRLEAH
+242 GTEYLGFAQRLDAR
-256 GDPVDVTLL
+256 GDAVDVTLL

-274 YQDVRDALLAI
+274 YRDVRDALLVI
-285 DGIALVLAAVIGTLL
+285 DGIALALAAAIGTLL

-309 DLVLAAQRI
+309 ELVLAARRI
-318 QQGQYETAVEVSG
+318 QQGHYETAVHVSG

-342 NAMQRNIAERESDI
+342 NAMQRNIAEREADI
-356 KHHLY
+356 THHVY

-369 NRAKAENQ
+369 NRIMAERQ
-377 LEQLLSGS
+377 LEELVTAVV
-385 KRPSSFTLI
+385 RPAYFALV

-414 DVLREAARRLRQN
+414 EVLQEAARRLRQN
-427 AHTADTVARL
+427 AHAADTVARL
-437 GETQFLIIALDC
+437 GEAQFLIIARDC
-449 RGERAP
+449 RPERAP
-455 LYAEQLTGVV
+455 LYADQLTGVV

-487 PDHGESAATLLRRA
+487 PDHGDTAATLLRRA
-501 QIALED
+501 QMALED
-507 STEARS
+507 STDARTRAS
-513 RVAVYRTGSD
+513 VYRSGSD
-523 EDHRRRLTLIT
+523 EEHRRRLTLIT
-534 DLRTAIDRD
+534 DLRGAIDRD
-543 GLSLVYQPKVTMA
+543 ALSLVYQPKVTMA
-556 TRSVKSLEALVRW
+556 TRQVKSLEALVRW
-569 THPQLGPISPG
+569 THPQLGPISPA
-580 EFVPLAEATGG
+580 EFVPLAESTGG

-599 LKAAIGQMGQW
+599 LKAAIGQMGLW
-610 REAGLEVDV
+610 RETGLEIDV

-644 RVEPTALLLEI
+644 RVEPTQLLLEI

-680 FAIDDFGTGHSSLS
+680 FSIDDFGTGHSSLS

-703 LKIDRSFISHAR
+703 LKIDRSFITHAR

-727 IELGHRMSLDVVA
+727 IDLGHRMSLDVVA

-753 QLGCDFAQGFL
+753 QLGCDFAQGYL
-764 ISRPLAPKDVPAFV
+764 ISRPLVPADVPPFV
-778 VQANQLLPASD
+778 RQANQLLPASD
-789 STVLQIRALDQL
+789 STVLQIRALDHL
-801 TARFRG
+801 SARFRG